1 VKNLRIETEVICK
14 EGIQYDLEGALNWV
28 LHKLQEYDRDVL
40 QNVFKWEVLIEGPN
54 TINELYSLM
63 FGI

>member
-1 VKNLRIETEVICK
+1 
-14 EGIQYDLEGALNWV
+14 
-28 LHKLQEYDRDVL
+28 L

-63 FGI
+63 FGIWIT